1 MPALRIPIRWTSLLL
16 LASIPLTTIGVVEAS
31 RAVRSQRAVAE
42 RALRD
47 YAGFAA
53 WSYQQHLR
61 EKLGRATEEL
71 LGAFNHGHDV
81 HRSPNVPPVT
91 DIPHYI
97 YFDRRCNCHV
107 PQRGPHPAAF
117 FAFRLGTD
125 TLGVALN
132 SHPRPGEGWEVTGDI
147 PPQMLAWG
155 ERRYPDATRTWIN
168 DTISRHIRARRDVGR
183 FPVIVATPDSA
194 PRFFTYTV
202 MPRLAG
208 DTIVYAAEYDPAA
221 FAEILRSAMSDRD
234 LLPATFTN
242 GRPVRELVQLE
253 VTDEHARTLF
263 ASDAVVRWALDDS
276 AAIGEAYG
284 SMHVRAQIRE
294 GQAGGLVIG
303 GLPRSRLPFLL
314 ALLAVSAALSFVAI
328 GQIRREGELARLR
341 ADFVASISHE
351 LRTPLAQMRLYLET
365 LRLGRF
371 TTESQR
377 QWSLDNVERETTR
390 LGQLVER
397 VLRFSR
403 TGRASPDARMPVDVR
418 AEVQRLVAEFQ
429 PLADARGVRI
439 DAELHDVPTVELQPD
454 ALRHVV
460 LNLLDNAVKYGP
472 RGQTVRL
479 ALAGPGVGGSG
490 GPGGVRIEVDDEGP
504 GIPLADRERV
514 WQPYQRGSSAS
525 GTAGS
530 GVGLSVVRDVVAQ
543 HGGRAWV
550 DDAPGTRGARV
561 VVELPASSAA
571 AVEPSTPR
579 HADVGQAAVPTH
591 AVLAANAATA
601 APPHSRTA
609 ALPHA

>member
-1 MPALRIPIRWTSLLL
+1 MPPRRIPLRWTSLLL
-16 LASIPLTTIGVVEAS
+16 LASIALTTIGVIEAS

-71 LGAFNHGHDV
+71 LGPFNHGHDI
-81 HRSPNVPPVT
+81 HRGPNVPSVG
-91 DIPHYI
+91 DMAHYVK
-97 YFDRRCNCHV
+97 FDRLCNCHV
-107 PQRGPHPAAF
+107 PQRGPKPAAF
-117 FAFRLGTD
+117 LAFRLGAD

-132 SHPRPGEGWEVTGDI
+132 SHPRPDEGWEVAADI
-147 PPQMLAWG
+147 PPAMLAWG
-155 ERRYPDATRTWIN
+155 ERRYPDATRAWIN
-168 DTISRHIRARRDVGR
+168 DTISRHVRARRDVGR
-183 FPVIVATPDSA
+183 FPVIVATHDAA

-208 DTIVYAAEYDPAA
+208 DTIVYAAEYDAPA
-221 FAEILRSAMSDRD
+221 FAEILRSAMSDQD
-234 LLPATFTN
+234 LLPATFTR

-253 VTDEHARTLF
+253 VTDARGRALF
-263 ASDAVVRWALDDS
+263 ASDSIARWTLDDS

-284 SMHVRAQIRE
+284 SMQVRAQIRV
-294 GQAGGLVIG
+294 GQAGTLVIG

-314 ALLAVSAALSFVAI
+314 ALLGVAAALSFVAV
-328 GQIRREGELARLR
+328 GQIRREGELTRLR

-371 TTESQR
+371 TTEAQR
-377 QWSLDNVERETTR
+377 DWSLANVERETTR
-390 LGQLVER
+390 LGHLVER
-397 VLRFSR
+397 VLRYSR
-403 TGRASPDARMPVDVR
+403 TGRASPDARAAVDVR
-418 AEVQRLVAEFQ
+418 AEVERLVAEFQ

-439 DAELHDVPTVELQPD
+439 EAELHDVPPVELQPD

-472 RGQTVRL
+472 RGQTVRVTL
-479 ALAGPGVGGSG
+479 GGPEVWGSG
-490 GPGGVRIEVDDEGP
+490 GPGEVRIEIADEGP
-504 GIPLADRERV
+504 GIPVSDRERV
-514 WQPYQRGSSAS
+514 WRPYQRGSTAS

-530 GVGLSVVRDVVAQ
+530 GVGLSVVHDVVAQ

-550 DDAPGTRGARV
+550 DDSPPGQGARIIV
-561 VVELPASSAA
+561 TFPASGVAPVSTAA
-571 AVEPSTPR
+571 AP
-579 HADVGQAAVPTH
+579 AV
-591 AVLAANAATA
+591 VDESDFATT
-601 APPHSRTA
+601 APPHARTT
-609 ALPHA
+609 ALPRP

>member
-1 MPALRIPIRWTSLLL
+1 MPPLRIPLRWTSLLL
-16 LASIPLTTIGVVEAS
+16 LASIALTTIGVVEAS

-61 EKLGRATEEL
+61 ERLGRATEEL

-81 HRSPNVPPVT
+81 HRGPNVPPAA

-107 PQRGPHPAAF
+107 PQRGPQPAAF
-117 FAFRLGTD
+117 FAFELGTD

-132 SHPRPGEGWEVTGDI
+132 THSRPDEGWEVTGDI

-155 ERRYPDATRTWIN
+155 ERRYPAATRAWIN
-168 DTISRHIRARRDVGR
+168 DTISRHIQARGDVGR
-183 FPVIVATPDSA
+183 FPVIVATRDRD

-208 DTIVYAAEYDPAA
+208 DTIVYAAEYDGAA
-221 FAEILRSAMSDRD
+221 FAELLRSAMSDRD
-234 LLPATFTN
+234 LLPATFTK

-253 VTDEHARTLF
+253 VTDARGRRLF
-263 ASDAVVRWALDDS
+263 ASDTVTRWALDDT
-276 AAIGEAYG
+276 AAIGEAFG
-284 SMHVRAQIRE
+284 AMRVRAQIRE

-314 ALLAVSAALSFVAI
+314 ALLAVAAALSFVAV

-371 TTESQR
+371 TTDAQR
-377 QWSLDNVERETTR
+377 EWSLDNVERETTR

-403 TGRASPDARMPVDVR
+403 TGRASPDPRAPVDVR
-418 AEVQRLVAEFQ
+418 AEVERLLAEFK
-429 PLADARGVRI
+429 PLADARGVRL
-439 DAELHDVPTVELQPD
+439 DAQLADVPTVDLQPD

-472 RGQTVRL
+472 RGQTVRVRL
-479 ALAGPGVGGSG
+479 GSPAVRSSEGPVF
-490 GPGGVRIEVDDEGP
+490 VRIEIADEGP
-504 GIPLADRERV
+504 GIPSAERERI
-514 WQPYQRGSSAS
+514 WQPYQRGSTVG

-550 DDAPGTRGARV
+550 EDGAGGRGARI

-571 AVEPSTPR
+571 QVEPSTPR
-579 HADVGQAAVPTH
+579 DADVDPVADP
-591 AVLAANAATA
+591 VLMAHG
-601 APPHSRTA
+601 APPDRRT
-609 ALPHA
+609 PGPP

>member
-1 MPALRIPIRWTSLLL
+1 MPPLRIPLRWTSLLL
-16 LASIPLTTIGVVEAS
+16 LASIALTTIGVVEAS

-81 HRSPNVPPVT
+81 HRSPNVPSAG

-107 PQRGPHPAAF
+107 PQRGPRPAAF
-117 FAFRLGTD
+117 LAFRLGTD

-132 SHPRPGEGWEVTGDI
+132 SHPRPDEGWEVTGDI
-147 PPQMLAWG
+147 PRQMLAWG
-155 ERRYPDATRTWIN
+155 ERRYPDATRAWIN
-168 DTISRHIRARRDVGR
+168 DTISRHVRARRDVGR
-183 FPVIVATPDSA
+183 FPVIVATHEPE

-208 DTIVYAAEYDPAA
+208 DTIVYAAEYDGAA

-234 LLPATFTN
+234 LLPATFTK

-253 VTDEHARTLF
+253 VTDERGRRLF
-263 ASDAVVRWALDDS
+263 ASDSIARWTLDDS
-276 AAIGEAYG
+276 AAIGESFG
-284 SMHVRAQIRE
+284 LMHVRAQIRE

-314 ALLAVSAALSFVAI
+314 ALLVVAAALSFVAI

-371 TTESQR
+371 TTDAQR
-377 QWSLDNVERETTR
+377 EWSLDNVERETTR
-390 LGQLVER
+390 LGHLVER

-403 TGRASPDARMPVDVR
+403 TGRAAADPRVPVDAR
-418 AEVQRLVAEFQ
+418 AELERLVAEFQ
-429 PLADARGVRI
+429 PLADARGARI
-439 DAELHDVPTVELQPD
+439 DAQLHDVPAVELQPD

-472 RGQTVRL
+472 RGQTVRVEL
-479 ALAGPGVGGSG
+479 GGPGVRGSG
-490 GPGGVRIEVDDEGP
+490 GPEEVRIEITDEGP
-504 GIPLADRERV
+504 GIPPADREKI
-514 WQPYQRGSSAS
+514 WQPYQRGSTAS

-550 DDAPGTRGARV
+550 ADSPSGRGARV
-561 VVELPASSAA
+561 VVTFPASSVVRASASETADGDAA
-571 AVEPSTPR
+571 A
-579 HADVGQAAVPTH
+579 D
-591 AVLAANAATA
+591 AANAAL
-601 APPHSRTA
+601 PHPRTP
-609 ALPHA
+609 ALPHR